1 MRREQNFFAAIT
13 SHRNKLFAATLL
25 FCAMCI
31 TYANSFWGAFQF
43 DDFNVIVNNPRIHTW
58 PAWWQDL
65 QHGIRPLLKFT
76 YTADWAIGLGVAG
89 FHLTN
94 VLIHLGNTWL
104 VWLLARHFV
113 ANHPALN
120 AQPALPLLSVP
131 FLAALLFAVH
141 PAHSEAV
148 TYICGRS
155 SALMTLFYLAG
166 MLLYVAG
173 KAQHNKLY
181 LHLLTPLCMLL
192 ALGVKETAV
201 TFPFALL
208 LWELHSGGSIKSA
221 LRYQWSSWLLLLAS
235 AIFFLVHDGYLA
247 QMETSAALN
256 SLQGNLATQTL
267 AFAYLLRQWLFPLW
281 LNIDPALQ
289 VVHDFAGLVP
299 QILVLVA
306 VITLMLLTWR
316 RRPWLSF
323 ALGWTLLQLFPLY
336 LLLPRIDVA
345 NERQLYLVSWPL
357 ALALAAEL
365 SLLLTPK
372 IFRLSIALLL
382 VALASLTVL
391 RNQDYRSEI
400 SLWEATVQHSPDKAR
415 AQNNLGYAYM
425 QAGRA
430 EEAQTAFTIAL
441 QLDPNYYQ
449 ARYNL
454 LRLRQEAVDRDTGA
468 PANSSATVVR

>member
-1 MRREQNFFAAIT
+1 MRREQNFSAVIT
-13 SHRNKLFAATLL
+13 FHRTKLFSATLL
-25 FCAMCI
+25 LCAVCI

-43 DDFNVIVNNPRIHTW
+43 DDFNVIVNNPRIHSW
-58 PAWWQDL
+58 SAWWQDL

-104 VWLLARHFV
+104 VWLLARRFV

-120 AQPALPLLSVP
+120 AQSVLPLSVP

-166 MLLYVAG
+166 MLLYVEG
-173 KAQHNKLY
+173 KAQGNKIY

-201 TFPFALL
+201 TYPFALL
-208 LWELHSGGSIKSA
+208 LWELHSGGSLKSA
-221 LRYQWSSWLLLLAS
+221 WRKQWSSWLLLAAGAL
-235 AIFFLVHDGYLA
+235 FFLLHDGYLA

-256 SLQGNLATQTL
+256 SLQGNLATQTM
-267 AFAYLLRQWLFPLW
+267 AFAWLLRQWLFPLW
-281 LNIDPALQ
+281 LNIDSDLPVL
-289 VVHDFAGLVP
+289 HDFAGLLPHFAVLAIF
-299 QILVLVA
+299 ILL
-306 VITLMLLTWR
+306 IILSFMK
-316 RRPWLSF
+316 RPWLSF
-323 ALGWTLLQLFPLY
+323 ALAWALLQLFPLY
-336 LLLPRIDVA
+336 LFLPRIDVA

-400 SLWEATVQHSPDKAR
+400 SLWEATVQRSPDKAR
-415 AQNNLGYAYM
+415 VQNNLGYAYM
-425 QAGRA
+425 HAGRA

-454 LRLRQEAVDRDTGA
+454 LRLRQETVDHKI
-468 PANSSATVVR
+468 